1 MQKNIMY
8 FELTAFYKR
17 DVYFVYDEEQNELSN
32 KIFNQ
37 GEEISVSKP
46 LLFSVDKIDSY
57 INNYDILPT
66 YNAPL
71 VSKRLKNNFEDLEND
86 KQIQFI
92 NVTISDQKG
101 NINNDYYLLNVLK
114 VVPCMDMEK
123 SIYDIKTYGK
133 TAVIQIKKLY
143 IISNGLKNYDII
155 RMKEKKA
162 YIIVTKEFKK
172 RCEVAKLK
180 GLDFVPEGY
189 SIYTDI

>member
-162 YIIVTKEFKK
+162 YIIVTKEFTK

>member
-1 MQKNIMY
+1 MY

-32 KIFNQ
+32 NIFNQ
-37 GEEISVSKP
+37 GEEIWVSKP

-71 VSKRLKNNFEDLEND
+71 VSNRLKNNFEDLENN

-172 RCEVAKLK
+172 RCEAAKLK

-189 SIYTDI
+189 SIYTNI

>member
-1 MQKNIMY
+1 MY

-32 KIFNQ
+32 NIFNQ
-37 GEEISVSKP
+37 GEEIWVSKP

-92 NVTISDQKG
+92 NVAISDKKG

-123 SIYDIKTYGK
+123 SIYDLKTYGK
-133 TAVIQIKKLY
+133 TAVTQIKKLY

-162 YIIVTKEFKK
+162 YIIVTEEFKK
-172 RCEVAKLK
+172 RCEATKLK